1 MSQFETAQ
9 RHLTR
14 ALKRLE
20 AALEHRLSEP
30 PGGSVGGSADSGGL
44 ARISAERDELAR
56 NLGVLRAQCDQLSAA
71 LSEAQQGNRS
81 LREVSGHVAQR
92 LDGSIVELDRL
103 LGS

>member
-20 AALEHRLSEP
+20 AALEQRVSAP
-30 PGGSVGGSADSGGL
+30 PDGSGGGPGSGAL
-44 ARISAERDELAR
+44 ARISAERDA
-56 NLGVLRAQCDQLSAA
+56 LREQCDRLSVA
-71 LSEAQQGNRS
+71 LSEAQHDSRT

>member
-14 ALKRLE
+14 ALTRLE
-20 AALEHRLSEP
+20 AALERRVSEP
-30 PGGSVGGSADSGGL
+30 SDGSVEGSADSGTL
-44 ARISAERDELAR
+44 ARIRAERDELAR
-56 NLGVLRAQCDQLSAA
+56 NLAVLRAQCDQLSAA
-71 LSEAQQGNRS
+71 LSEAQHDNRS

>member
-14 ALKRLE
+14 ALQRLE
-20 AALEHRLSEP
+20 VALEHRMSEP
-30 PGGSVGGSADSGGL
+30 AGASVGGGPGSGAL

-56 NLGVLRAQCDQLSAA
+56 NLGVLREQCDQLSVA
-71 LSEAQQGNRS
+71 LSEAQRDNRS
-81 LREVSGHVAQR
+81 LREVSGRVAQR

>member
-30 PGGSVGGSADSGGL
+30 PDGSVGGGADSAAL

-56 NLGVLRAQCDQLSAA
+56 NLGVLRAQCDQLSLA
-71 LSEAQQGNRS
+71 LSEAQQGNRA